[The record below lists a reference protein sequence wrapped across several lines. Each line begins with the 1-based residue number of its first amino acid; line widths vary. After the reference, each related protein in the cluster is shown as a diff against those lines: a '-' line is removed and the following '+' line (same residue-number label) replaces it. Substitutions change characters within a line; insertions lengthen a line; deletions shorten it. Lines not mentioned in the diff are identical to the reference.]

1 MGAGGYRSSDY
12 LRVGT
17 PLTLMLF
24 VLLVFLVPVFFPF

>member
-17 PLTLMLF
+17 PLTVA
-24 VLLVFLVPVFFPF
+24 VLAIIVFAVPLLFPF